1 MLPDRLGSKQAERQN
16 EMAKSATKP
25 VSKAPAKSQ
34 ALANKKQSQALAT
47 SDNALFAAHAGAGLE
62 NVTAKDILIPR
73 LTIIQALSPQLIKSK
88 PEYDAD
94 AKVGDIYDVGLME
107 RLGDEIMFLPILF
120 RKEWLEWYPRNT
132 GKGLARIH
140 PTDAILSHTE
150 MDDRG
155 RPVLQNGNYIA
166 ETSQFYGLNMTSENR
181 LSFIP
186 LASTQ
191 LKKGR
196 QWLTMS
202 TSEKVEGDNG
212 VFVPPLFYR
221 AYRLTT
227 TPESNSE
234 GDWMG
239 WKIERGPALPEMD
252 GWKDLYASLLETHR
266 QISSGQ
272 ARGDVAGMGED
283 AAGRSDAM

>member
-1 MLPDRLGSKQAERQN
+1 
-16 EMAKSATKP
+16 MAKATTKP
-25 VSKAPAKSQ
+25 VSKAPASSR
-34 ALANKKQSQALAT
+34 AVATSKQSKALAT

-62 NVTAKDILIPR
+62 NVSAKDILIPR

-88 PEYDAD
+88 PEYDAT

-107 RLGDEIMFLPILF
+107 RLGEEITFLPILYK
-120 RKEWLEWYPRNT
+120 KEWLEWYPRST

-140 PTDAILSHTE
+140 PTDAILAHTE
-150 MDDRG
+150 LDDRG
-155 RPVLQNGNYIA
+155 RPVMENGNYIA
-166 ETSQFYGLNMTSENR
+166 ETMQFYGLNLSAENR

-202 TSEKVEGDNG
+202 TSEKVEGENG
-212 VFVPPLFYR
+212 MFVPPLFYR
-221 AYRLTT
+221 AYVLTT
-227 TPESNSE
+227 QPESNSE
-234 GDWMG
+234 GNWMG
-239 WKIERGPALPEMD
+239 WKIERGPALPEME
-252 GWKDLYASLLETHR
+252 GWKDLYEGLLETHR

-272 ARGDVAGMGED
+272 ARGDVAGMGEETGG
-283 AAGRSDAM
+283 GRSDTM